1 MSIFIRRKKLFEEG
15 EQTAPAQS
23 QQTQGTAQNADTT
36 QQAGQNAAPTQQ
48 SQPAPS
54 QTSTQQPQQPAQQ
67 QPQQPQQEQKPD
79 PKAEELNKK
88 VTDCVNSI
96 KSVIEKNDPYALIAY
111 DVPSVMQQMVPE
123 FTKDNADAK
132 NTMDAWGKFKS
143 SPSKDSFDAMIN
155 AFVLFGNG
163 GKTSDNAQQT
173 QQQVQPQA
181 PATPEANSATS
192 SQQQSESLNKTF
204 SDRLNERLQHNV
216 KMSRYQSILEK
227 YWKQPESQF

>member
-1 MSIFIRRKKLFEEG
+1 MSIFIRRKKLFEDG
-15 EQTAPAQS
+15 EQTAQS
-23 QQTQGTAQNADTT
+23 QQPQGTVQNAGTT
-36 QQAGQNAAPTQQ
+36 QPAGQNAAPVQQ

-54 QTSTQQPQQPAQQ
+54 QTSAQQPQQPV
-67 QPQQPQQEQKPD
+67 QQPQQEQKPD

-88 VTDCVNSI
+88 VTDCINSI

>member
-1 MSIFIRRKKLFEEG
+1 MSIFIRRKKLFEDG
-15 EQTAPAQS
+15 EQTAQP
-23 QQTQGTAQNADTT
+23 QQPQGTVQNAGTT
-36 QQAGQNAAPTQQ
+36 QPAGQNAAPVQQ

-54 QTSTQQPQQPAQQ
+54 QTPPQQPQQPVQ
-67 QPQQPQQEQKPD
+67 
-79 PKAEELNKK
+79 KAEELNKK
-88 VTDCVNSI
+88 VTDCINSI
-96 KSVIEKNDPYALIAY
+96 KNVIEKNDPYALIAY

-163 GKTSDNAQQT
+163 GKTSDNAQQS

-227 YWKQPESQF
+227 YWKQPESRF

>member
-15 EQTAPAQS
+15 EQTAPTQS

-36 QQAGQNAAPTQQ
+36 QQAGQNAAPAQQ
-48 SQPAPS
+48 SQPTPS
-54 QTSTQQPQQPAQQ
+54 QTSAQQQQQPAQQ
-67 QPQQPQQEQKPD
+67 QTQQEQKPD

-88 VTDCVNSI
+88 VTDCINSI

-111 DVPSVMQQMVPE
+111 DVPSVMQQMVPD

-132 NTMDAWGKFKS
+132 NTMDAWSKFKS

-155 AFVLFGNG
+155 SFVLFGNG

>member
-15 EQTAPAQS
+15 EQTAQS
-23 QQTQGTAQNADTT
+23 QQPQGTVQNAGTT
-36 QQAGQNAAPTQQ
+36 QPTGQNAAPVQQ

-67 QPQQPQQEQKPD
+67 QPQQEQKSD

-88 VTDCVNSI
+88 VTDCINSI

-163 GKTSDNAQQT
+163 GKTSDNAQQ
-173 QQQVQPQA
+173 VQPQA

>member
-36 QQAGQNAAPTQQ
+36 QPAGQNAAPTQQ
-48 SQPAPS
+48 SQPTPS
-54 QTSTQQPQQPAQQ
+54 QTSAQQPQQPAQQ
-67 QPQQPQQEQKPD
+67 QTQQEQKPD

-88 VTDCVNSI
+88 VTDCINSI

-132 NTMDAWGKFKS
+132 NTMDAWSKFKS

-155 AFVLFGNG
+155 SFVLFGNG

-204 SDRLNERLQHNV
+204 SDRLNDRLQHNV

>member
-1 MSIFIRRKKLFEEG
+1 MSIFIRRKKLFEDG
-15 EQTAPAQS
+15 EQTAQS
-23 QQTQGTAQNADTT
+23 QQPQGTVQNAGTT
-36 QQAGQNAAPTQQ
+36 QPAGQNAAPAQQ

-54 QTSTQQPQQPAQQ
+54 QTPPQQPQQPV
-67 QPQQPQQEQKPD
+67 

-88 VTDCVNSI
+88 VTDCINSI
-96 KSVIEKNDPYALIAY
+96 KNVIEKNDPYALIAY

-163 GKTSDNAQQT
+163 GKTSDNAQQS

>member
-1 MSIFIRRKKLFEEG
+1 MSIFIRRKKLFEDG
-15 EQTAPAQS
+15 EQTAQS
-23 QQTQGTAQNADTT
+23 QQSQGTVQNAGTT
-36 QQAGQNAAPTQQ
+36 QPTGQNAAPVQQ
-48 SQPAPS
+48 SQPPPS
-54 QTSTQQPQQPAQQ
+54 QTSAQQPQQPV
-67 QPQQPQQEQKPD
+67 

-88 VTDCVNSI
+88 VTDCINSI
-96 KSVIEKNDPYALIAY
+96 KNVIEKNDPYTLIAY

-163 GKTSDNAQQT
+163 GKTSDNTQQS

-227 YWKQPESQF
+227 YWKQPESRF

>member
-23 QQTQGTAQNADTT
+23 QQPQGTVQNAGTT
-36 QQAGQNAAPTQQ
+36 QPAGQNAAPVQQ

-54 QTSTQQPQQPAQQ
+54 QTSAQQPQQPV
-67 QPQQPQQEQKPD
+67 QQPQQEQKPD

-88 VTDCVNSI
+88 VTDCINSI

-132 NTMDAWGKFKS
+132 NTMDAWSKFKS

-155 AFVLFGNG
+155 SFVLFGNG

>member
-23 QQTQGTAQNADTT
+23 QQPQGTVQNAGTT
-36 QQAGQNAAPTQQ
+36 QPTGQNAAPAQQ

-54 QTSTQQPQQPAQQ
+54 QTSAQQPQQPAQQ
-67 QPQQPQQEQKPD
+67 QTQQEQKPD

-88 VTDCVNSI
+88 VTDCINSI

-132 NTMDAWGKFKS
+132 NTMDAWSKFKS

-155 AFVLFGNG
+155 SFVLFGNG

>member
-15 EQTAPAQS
+15 EQTAVQS
-23 QQTQGTAQNADTT
+23 QQSHGTVQNADTT
-36 QQAGQNAAPTQQ
+36 QQASQNPAPVQQ

-54 QTSTQQPQQPAQQ
+54 QTSTQQPQQPV
-67 QPQQPQQEQKPD
+67 

-88 VTDCVNSI
+88 VTDCINSI

-192 SQQQSESLNKTF
+192 TQQQSESLNKTF

>member
-1 MSIFIRRKKLFEEG
+1 MSIFIRRKKLFEDG
-15 EQTAPAQS
+15 EQTAQP
-23 QQTQGTAQNADTT
+23 QQPQGTVQNAGTT
-36 QQAGQNAAPTQQ
+36 QPTGQNTAPVQQ

-54 QTSTQQPQQPAQQ
+54 QTSAQQPQQPV
-67 QPQQPQQEQKPD
+67 

-88 VTDCVNSI
+88 VTDCINSI
-96 KSVIEKNDPYALIAY
+96 KNVIEKNDPYALIAY

-227 YWKQPESQF
+227 YWKQPVSQF

>member
-23 QQTQGTAQNADTT
+23 QQTQGTVQNADTT
-36 QQAGQNAAPTQQ
+36 QPAGQNATPTQQ

-54 QTSTQQPQQPAQQ
+54 QTSAQQPQQPV
-67 QPQQPQQEQKPD
+67 

-88 VTDCVNSI
+88 VTDCINSI

-155 AFVLFGNG
+155 ALVLFGNG

-173 QQQVQPQA
+173 QQQVQLQA

-204 SDRLNERLQHNV
+204 SDRLNERLHNNV

>member
-1 MSIFIRRKKLFEEG
+1 MSIFIRRKKLFEDG
-15 EQTAPAQS
+15 EQTAQS
-23 QQTQGTAQNADTT
+23 QQSQGTVQNAGTT
-36 QQAGQNAAPTQQ
+36 QPTGQNAAPVQQ

-54 QTSTQQPQQPAQQ
+54 QTSAQQPQQPV
-67 QPQQPQQEQKPD
+67 QQPQQEQKPD

-88 VTDCVNSI
+88 VTDCINSI

>member
-1 MSIFIRRKKLFEEG
+1 MSIFIRRKKLFEDG
-15 EQTAPAQS
+15 EQTAQP
-23 QQTQGTAQNADTT
+23 QQPQGTVQNAGTT
-36 QQAGQNAAPTQQ
+36 QPTGQNAAPVQQ

-54 QTSTQQPQQPAQQ
+54 QTSAQQPQQSNQQ
-67 QPQQPQQEQKPD
+67 QTQQEQKPD

-88 VTDCVNSI
+88 VTDCINSI
-96 KSVIEKNDPYALIAY
+96 KSVIEKNDPYTLIAY

-163 GKTSDNAQQT
+163 GKTSSDNAQQT

-192 SQQQSESLNKTF
+192 SQQQAASLNKTF

>member
-1 MSIFIRRKKLFEEG
+1 MSIFIRRKKLFEDG
-15 EQTAPAQS
+15 EQTAQS
-23 QQTQGTAQNADTT
+23 QQSQGTVQNADTT
-36 QQAGQNAAPTQQ
+36 QPVGQNAAPTQQ
-48 SQPAPS
+48 AQPAPS
-54 QTSTQQPQQPAQQ
+54 QTSTQQPQQPVQQ
-67 QPQQPQQEQKPD
+67 TQQEQKPD

-88 VTDCVNSI
+88 VTDCINSI

-132 NTMDAWGKFKS
+132 NTMDAWSKFKS

-155 AFVLFGNG
+155 SFVLFGNG

>member
-15 EQTAPAQS
+15 EQTAVQS
-23 QQTQGTAQNADTT
+23 QQSQGTVQNAGTT
-36 QQAGQNAAPTQQ
+36 QLVGQNAAPVQQ
-48 SQPAPS
+48 SQPTPS
-54 QTSTQQPQQPAQQ
+54 QTSTQQPQQQT
-67 QPQQPQQEQKPD
+67 QQEQKPD

-88 VTDCVNSI
+88 VTDCINSI
-96 KSVIEKNDPYALIAY
+96 KNVIEKNDPYALIAY

-163 GKTSDNAQQT
+163 GKTSDNAQQA

>member
-15 EQTAPAQS
+15 EQTAPTQS
-23 QQTQGTAQNADTT
+23 QQTQGTVQNAGTT
-36 QQAGQNAAPTQQ
+36 QPTDQNVAPVQQ

-54 QTSTQQPQQPAQQ
+54 QTSAQQPQQPV
-67 QPQQPQQEQKPD
+67 

-88 VTDCVNSI
+88 VTDCINSI
-96 KSVIEKNDPYALIAY
+96 KNVIEKNDPYALIAY

-123 FTKDNADAK
+123 FTKDNANAK